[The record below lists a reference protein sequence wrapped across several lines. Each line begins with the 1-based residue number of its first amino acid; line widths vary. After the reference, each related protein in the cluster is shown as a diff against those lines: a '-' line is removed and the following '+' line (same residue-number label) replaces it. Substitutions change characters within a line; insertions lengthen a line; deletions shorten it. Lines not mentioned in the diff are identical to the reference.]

1 LIGYERADCVIRPVN
16 VKAAIDRGD
25 EQQPFTIA
33 IGEEWRGFR
42 SLECIRNE
50 PHQEHQHHP

>member
-1 LIGYERADCVIRPVN
+1 MSADCVIRPVN
-16 VKAAIDRGD
+16 VKAAIDCGD